1 MGWLKAIQGFFS
13 AVNAY
18 FRASERKQ
26 NEEAGA
32 NKVDIANRKK
42 ADEVEKDAD
51 RVWDSKSRSRV
62 RNVSPP
68 RKE

>member
-1 MGWLKAIQGFFS
+1 MSWLKAIQGFFS

-18 FRASERKQ
+18 FRASERKE
-26 NEEAGA
+26 NEKAGA

-42 ADEVEKDAD
+42 ADEVRKDAD
-51 RVWDSKSRSRV
+51 RVWRGPSKSRV
-62 RNVSPP
+62 RGVSTP